1 MRSASGSRSQE
12 KDGHLDR
19 EDEAA
24 VCAVGSEQLTSTRR
38 WRGLEG
44 GQDGEVV
51 GKAIWTW
58 GVYSGVWD
66 ILIPGKTVAVG
77 TEMTAGEVS
86 V

>member
-1 MRSASGSRSQE
+1 MGAEVRRKG
-12 KDGHLDR
+12 DHLDR
-19 EDEAA
+19 EDKAA

-51 GKAIWTW
+51 GKSIWTW
-58 GVYSGVWD
+58 GVYSGVLD
-66 ILIPGKTVAVG
+66 ILLPGKTVAVG
-77 TEMTAGEVS
+77 TEMTAGLVS